1 MIPSPDSPVPAWCC
15 CDARAASGPIV
26 VHRPTA
32 MVGSPHAARFGYR
45 VDRGCP
51 VRHPARFERDRH
63 AVGCASR
70 THSGRVHAGVLLKCN
85 VGRIAV
91 CAEAVAI
98 GRAATDGDGHDIET
112 IVAVYCA
119 AAGVEPVV
127 AAPCGMC
134 REMISDC
141 APAARVIMPSANGPR
156 VVRVS
161 RLLPGK
167 FARPD
172 APTPYPD
179 VGAVH
184 GSDGL

>member
-1 MIPSPDSPVPAWCC
+1 MLRASDIALIAV
-15 CDARAASGPIV
+15 ARSLIL
-26 VHRPTA
+26 
-32 MVGSPHAARFGYR
+32 
-45 VDRGCP
+45 
-51 VRHPARFERDRH
+51 ARFESDRH
-63 AVGCASR
+63 AVGCALR
-70 THSGRVHAGVLLKCN
+70 TRSGRVHAGVLLECN

-119 AAGVEPVV
+119 AAGVDPVSRRPAV
-127 AAPCGMC
+127 CAA
-134 REMISDC
+134 RLSDC

-167 FARPD
+167 SARPD

-184 GSDGL
+184 GSDGLGPGRTRRLPGCG

>member
-1 MIPSPDSPVPAWCC
+1 
-15 CDARAASGPIV
+15 
-26 VHRPTA
+26 
-32 MVGSPHAARFGYR
+32 
-45 VDRGCP
+45 
-51 VRHPARFERDRH
+51 
-63 AVGCASR
+63 
-70 THSGRVHAGVLLKCN
+70 VLLECN
-85 VGRIAV
+85 VWRIAV

-141 APAARVIMPSANGPR
+141 VPAARVIMPSANGPR

-161 RLLPGK
+161 RLLPGSS
-167 FARPD
+167 RGQTP
-172 APTPYPD
+172 PYPD